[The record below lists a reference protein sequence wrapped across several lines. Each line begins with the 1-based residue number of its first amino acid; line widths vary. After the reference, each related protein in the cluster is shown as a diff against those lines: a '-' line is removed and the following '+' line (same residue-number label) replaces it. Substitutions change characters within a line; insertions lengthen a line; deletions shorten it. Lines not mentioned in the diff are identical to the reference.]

1 MKEEQASF
9 KTKQFADKH
18 IAVDKEGYLRN
29 LDDWSKEIAE
39 AIALEENIALTQE
52 HWAIVDLLR
61 EFYQTFDVSPA
72 MRPLIKYVGIHL
84 GKEKAN
90 SIYLLTLFPP
100 SPARIASKIAGLPRP
115 ANCL

>member
-1 MKEEQASF
+1 MKKGKQHN
-9 KTKQFADKH
+9 TKQLAGKNID
-18 IAVDKEGYLRN
+18 VDKEGYLRH
-29 LDDWSKEIAE
+29 LDDWSEGVAECIAQ
-39 AIALEENIALTQE
+39 EEGIILTQD
-52 HWAIVDLLR
+52 HWAVINLLR
-61 EFYQTFDVSPA
+61 EFYHTFDVSPA
-72 MRPLIKYVGIHL
+72 MRPLVKYVGIHL